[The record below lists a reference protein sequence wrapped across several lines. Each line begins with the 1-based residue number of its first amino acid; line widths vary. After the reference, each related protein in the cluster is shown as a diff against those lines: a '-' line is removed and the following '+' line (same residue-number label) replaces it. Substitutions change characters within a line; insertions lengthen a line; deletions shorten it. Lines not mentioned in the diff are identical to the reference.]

1 MGDTEG
7 YCVILTTCGDTE
19 QAGGIAS
26 GLVRNRLAA
35 CVQIMPITSYYEWK
49 KEVNTDA
56 EQLLIIKAK
65 QEAYQ
70 RIEEYI
76 INNHTY
82 EIPEVIKIPIQGGFA
97 SYLRWIDEVST

>member
-1 MGDTEG
+1 MRDTEG
-7 YCVILTTCGDTE
+7 YCVILTTCGDRE